1 MKKINWTQWIA
12 LFVFA
17 SMGISVVF
25 TIYEIFTAPIKQPA
39 TGPHVTLRGDY
50 IFLLFEIILGIFIL
64 LLPSIIARRFKF
76 EIPGLVYIFV
86 YCISIRIHLS
96 WYSSKILFNRATL
109 G

>member
-50 IFLLFEIILGIFIL
+50 IFFTI
-64 LLPSIIARRFKF
+64 
-76 EIPGLVYIFV
+76 
-86 YCISIRIHLS
+86 
-96 WYSSKILFNRATL
+96 
-109 G
+109 

>member
-76 EIPGLVYIFV
+76 EIPGLVYI
-86 YCISIRIHLS
+86 
-96 WYSSKILFNRATL
+96 LFIVFL
-109 G
+109 Y